1 MKKTHS
7 LTAAFS
13 AVQATFWMSFCMFSS
28 FAAVYL
34 LALGYTNA
42 ELGMILAAGSLLS
55 ALLGPGLSALIDR
68 SARFTAKGM
77 TPPLLA
83 FQLAALLVLA
93 LHPQKGAVTSASF
106 ALCIAFAISV
116 NSLNLKLYTDAVFA
130 GAPVDYGISR
140 GVGSG
145 AYVLASVVM
154 GFLTERFSVAV
165 IPVAGIV
172 LTAAQL
178 ASFVVFVRLA
188 PEPPVIARSER
199 RGASLAAFARKNR
212 RFCVLLAGTAVLFF
226 AHNAVSSFFI
236 NVTRNVGGDTGTMGL
251 LNGFLAATEIP
262 VMLLYTRL
270 LGRRDS
276 ASLLRVAFVMFTLKA
291 AAVAAAASVGQLAA
305 AFLLQAPSFALYT
318 AAIVPYVSRT
328 VSLADSAKA
337 QSLAFSMTTL
347 GGVLASLIA
356 GRLYDSLSV
365 TQTLWITCAVC
376 AVGSVISLLGIEK
389 KKT

>member
-1 MKKTHS
+1 
-7 LTAAFS
+7 
-13 AVQATFWMSFCMFSS
+13 MFSS

-42 ELGMILAAGSLLS
+42 ELGMVLAAGSLLS

-68 SARFTAKGM
+68 SARFTAKGL

-83 FQLAALLVLA
+83 FQFAALLVLA
-93 LHPQKGAVTSASF
+93 LHPEKGPVTSAAF
-106 ALCIAFAISV
+106 ALYIAFAISV

-130 GAPVDYGISR
+130 GAALDYGITR
-140 GVGSG
+140 GIGSG

-154 GFLTERFSVAV
+154 GFLTERLSVAV
-165 IPVAGIV
+165 IPVAGMV

-178 ASFVVFVRLA
+178 ASFVRFVRLA

-199 RGASLAAFARKNR
+199 KGASLAAFARKNR

-251 LNGFLAATEIP
+251 LNGFLAAMEIP
-262 VMLLYTRL
+262 VMLFYTRL

-276 ASLLRVAFVMFTLKA
+276 ASLLRVAFVMFTIKA

-328 VSLADSAKA
+328 VPLADSAKA

-376 AVGSVISLLGIEK
+376 AVGTVISLLGIEK
-389 KKT
+389 KRT